1 MVPLNSKQGQKLV
14 MAIQKIL
21 SSGRKPIKL
30 QTDQGTEYFNRLF
43 QKLLSEKSIDFFIV
57 NSGLKVQWLSVST
70 VRLRTKCTNILQLK
84 TVTNIDVLP
93 QSVKSYSN
101 TYHRSIKMK
110 PSQVTKANE
119 AKVWDTLYG
128 SDLQKRVPFKFQ
140 VADRVRISKVE
151 RLLKTL
157 TFPILLKKCLQ
168 STNDLHVKYL
178 SIKRKMML
186 KRS

>member
-84 TVTNIDVLP
+84 TFTNIDVLP
-93 QSVKSYSN
+93 QLVKSYNN
-101 TYHRSIKMK
+101 TYHQTIKMK
-110 PSQVTKANE
+110 PSQVTKGNE
-119 AKVWDTLYG
+119 AKVYG
-128 SDLQKRVPFKFQ
+128 THCMALIYRREFPLNFKWEI
-140 VADRVRISKVE
+140 A
-151 RLLKTL
+151 
-157 TFPILLKKCLQ
+157 
-168 STNDLHVKYL
+168 
-178 SIKRKMML
+178 
-186 KRS
+186 